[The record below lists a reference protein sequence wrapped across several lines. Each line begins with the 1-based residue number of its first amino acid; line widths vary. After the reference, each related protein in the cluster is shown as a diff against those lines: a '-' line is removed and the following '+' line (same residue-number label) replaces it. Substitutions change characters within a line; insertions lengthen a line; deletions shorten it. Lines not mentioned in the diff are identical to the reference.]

1 MHTNTHERDKNIVFI
16 EEGHKYI
23 INGETTNTYTSVT
36 SFVKSQF
43 PSFDPDFVIKRMKNS
58 PKWPESKYF
67 KMTDEEIKEMW
78 NKSASVATTEGT
90 GLHKNIELYL
100 NGQLEN
106 EPDSD
111 EWGYFKQFINNFN
124 EEWYRSEWMIY
135 DEDSRICGTLDFM
148 AKNPDGTFTII
159 DWKRSKNISE
169 PRSLFISNT
178 SYWHYTL
185 QLNLYKYILEK
196 NYNMS
201 ISKLLIVQMHPETG
215 LNVYKIPDYQT
226 KLKQMIRTRR
236 IKLHNKKIL
245 NEVKETLIN
254 NLIDNEQGVD
264 SGV

>member
-1 MHTNTHERDKNIVFI
+1 MHNNRHERDKNIVFI

-43 PSFDPDFVIKRMKNS
+43 PTFDPDFVIKRMKNS

-67 KMTDEEIKEMW
+67 KMTDEEIKALWAEAGS
-78 NKSASVATTEGT
+78 KASAQGS

-106 EPDSD
+106 EPDCD
-111 EWGYFKQFINNFN
+111 EWQYFKQFINNFQ
-124 EEWYRSEWMIY
+124 EEWYRTEWMIY
-135 DEDSRICGTLDFM
+135 DEETRICGTLDFL
-148 AKNPDGTFTII
+148 AKNEDGTFTII

-178 SYWHYTL
+178 SYWQYTL

-196 NYNMS
+196 NYDMK
-201 ISKLLIVQMHPETG
+201 ISKLMIVQMHPETG
-215 LNVYKIPDYQT
+215 LNIYKIPDYQF
-226 KLKQMIRTRR
+226 KLSHMLRTRR
-236 IKLHNKKIL
+236 LKLKDVMI
-245 NEVKETLIN
+245 VETI
-254 NLIDNEQGVD
+254 
-264 SGV
+264 